1 MPTHPIVGK
10 LIRVSSVISTFF
22 AVAACQASESDLN
35 PGDEFKDCEKCPEM
49 VVIPAGTFSMGARD
63 HDVRASK
70 KREFPQIK
78 IVIDDAFAIGKFE
91 VTRDQYDQ
99 CVEEGFC
106 TYSPMLMPWEKRLRG
121 ANIYPIVHV
130 AWEDAQ
136 QYVGWL
142 SKRTGQS
149 YSLPSE
155 AEWEY
160 AARGGTTTIYWWG
173 DDLGERNAHCVECGG
188 GHPFTGD
195 YKSPLPVGTYGS
207 NPFGLYDVVGN
218 VREHVQDCFIP
229 SLVGLPRDGRPHLS
243 EKCKFHSLKGSS
255 YNGVASSRQTRLSS
269 RSGTFPMGRER
280 NYGFRVRR
288 NLNLSEKVDR

>member
-1 MPTHPIVGK
+1 MMRAFVVFGAF
-10 LIRVSSVISTFF
+10 LFST
-22 AVAACQASESDLN
+22 ACSANDSNFKS
-35 PGDEFKDCEKCPEM
+35 GDEFSDCETCPKM
-49 VVIPAGTFSMGARD
+49 VVIPAGAYSMGARD
-63 HDVRASK
+63 YDVRANK
-70 KREFPQIK
+70 KRELPQVK
-78 IVIDDAFAIGKFE
+78 IVIDSAFAIGKFE
-91 VTRDQYDQ
+91 VTRDQYNK
-99 CVEEGFC
+99 CFEEGFC
-106 TYSPMLMPWEKRLRG
+106 EYSPMLMPWEKRLKG
-121 ANIYPIVHV
+121 ANTYPIVHV

-136 QYVGWL
+136 QYVNWL
-142 SKRTGQS
+142 SKRTGQF

-160 AARGGTTTIYWWG
+160 AARGDTTTIYWWG

-195 YKSPLPVGTYGS
+195 HKSPLPVGTYGS

-218 VREHVQDCFIP
+218 VREHVQDCFTP
-229 SLVGLPRDGRPHLS
+229 SLIDLPRDGRPHLS

-288 NLNLSEKVDR
+288 GLNPSETVNQ